1 MDNLTKIENALYDT
15 VKLLRYYIE
24 RVRPQSFASLYPTFE
39 KQIKQCKVYNIK
51 TEPYQDIYD
60 YAKKER
66 IEQYGFRG

>member
-1 MDNLTKIENALYDT
+1 MDKLAKIENALYDT

-51 TEPYQDIYD
+51 IEPY
-60 YAKKER
+60 
-66 IEQYGFRG
+66 